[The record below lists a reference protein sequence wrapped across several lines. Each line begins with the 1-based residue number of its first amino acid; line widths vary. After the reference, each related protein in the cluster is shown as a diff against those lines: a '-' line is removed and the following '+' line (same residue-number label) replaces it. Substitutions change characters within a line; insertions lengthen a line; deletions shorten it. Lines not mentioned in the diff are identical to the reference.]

1 MKRNDLH
8 CIQMEQVLDWVQL
21 PFSIDVLRASH
32 TPSSDNIS
40 TKVSG
45 VFQLQGTTEE
55 ILWECPKDLN
65 VSGTF
70 TIHCME
76 NTDAISVIINDK
88 RSFSI
93 TSNSSRSFTFYQI
106 KKVAIE
112 GLTDSTFSSGK
123 YELTLHFQSPTI
135 QALLSSCFLSDK
147 YGKPSTLLCL
157 ATLTS
162 TTQEQI
168 KEAFVLLRGFVTIF
182 IQRNTEYI
190 PLTLPI
196 QYKTTV
202 NMYVPEDAY
211 IHTEITKVKVDPV
224 IIPSCP
230 EDDLSYLY
238 INITGKIDIETL
250 SKTTKIIEGTGT
262 ATQMGRRACP
272 RNPNK
277 PR

>member
-1 MKRNDLH
+1 MQSDDQH
-8 CIQMEQVLDWVQL
+8 CIQIEQVLDWVQL

-32 TPSSDNIS
+32 TPSSNNIS
-40 TKVSG
+40 TKISG
-45 VFQLQGTTEE
+45 VYQLQGTTEE
-55 ILWECPKDLN
+55 ILWKCPNDLK
-65 VSGTF
+65 VSGTL

-88 RSFSI
+88 RSFYI
-93 TSNSSRSFTFYQI
+93 TSNSSRSFTFYQVN
-106 KKVAIE
+106 KVAIE
-112 GLTDSTFSSGK
+112 GSSSSTFSSGR
-123 YELTLHFQSPTI
+123 YELTLHFHTPTI
-135 QALLSSCFLSDK
+135 QALLSSCFISDK
-147 YGKPSTLLCL
+147 NGKPSTLLCL
-157 ATLTS
+157 ATVTS
-162 TTQEQI
+162 TTQQQI
-168 KEAFVLLRGFVTIF
+168 KKASILLRGFVTIF

-211 IHTEITKVKVDPV
+211 THTKITKVKVEPV

-272 RNPNK
+272 HNPK
-277 PR
+277 

>member
-1 MKRNDLH
+1 MKPDNQH
-8 CIQMEQVLDWVQL
+8 CIQMEQVHDWVQL

-32 TPSSDNIS
+32 TPSSENIS
-40 TKVSG
+40 SKVSG
-45 VFQLQGTTEE
+45 VYQLQGTTEE
-55 ILWECPKDLN
+55 ILWKCPRDLN
-65 VSGTF
+65 ISGTF
-70 TIHCME
+70 TIHCTE

-93 TSNSSRSFTFYQI
+93 TGNSSRSFTFYQI

-112 GLTDSTFSSGK
+112 GLTASTFSSGK

-135 QALLSSCFLSDK
+135 QALLSSCFISDK
-147 YGKPSTLLCL
+147 NGKPSSLLCL
-157 ATLTS
+157 TTS
-162 TTQEQI
+162 ASTNQKHI
-168 KEAFVLLRGFVTIF
+168 KKASILLRGFVTIF
-182 IQRNTEYI
+182 IQRNEEFI

-211 IHTEITKVKVDPV
+211 IHTEIAKVKVDPV

-230 EDDLSYLY
+230 EDALSYLY
-238 INITGKIDIETL
+238 INITGKVDIETII
-250 SKTTKIIEGTGT
+250 KTTRIIPGTII
-262 ATQMGRRACP
+262 
-272 RNPNK
+272 NK